1 MQEEA
6 AGPLTQ
12 QGMGG
17 HESSQGE
24 ACQPNRGCEDSDNM
38 SPPALRAPRRSSR
51 LDSPKEWCF
60 DVTVPH
66 NEGRGGARL
75 GRCPERHEGHQRVS
89 DCTGSDFVET
99 ALFPPPPTPQVQEA
113 QGNRINQL
121 S

>member
-24 ACQPNRGCEDSDNM
+24 ACQPSRGCEDSDNR
-38 SPPALRAPRRSSR
+38 SPPALRAPRCSSR

-66 NEGRGGARL
+66 NEGRGGVL
-75 GRCPERHEGHQRVS
+75 PWRCPDHHEGHQRVS

-99 ALFPPPPTPQVQEA
+99 ALFPRPPPPRYGKPRGIELT
-113 QGNRINQL
+113 